1 MKIKNQQEI
10 ATPYN
15 CRKTPTRIVVYIA
28 TMVAI
33 SIVLKLLSNTLSQ
46 TLPSFLKISLAY
58 LGWYIAAAILGPWA
72 GGAVAVISDLIGQ
85 WLIPTGGAPNLLLM
99 AGNGLNAIIF
109 GLTFKYVKFNK
120 LPPYADMLI
129 RTVLGAVFSAIICT
143 LGVNTFGLWY
153 FYYPNTNYWAFTV
166 SRLTQLTSVAANI
179 ILFAATIPV
188 LSNMGLLPPLKRKS
202 AGEENDVEKDIRTEN
217 DANAH
222 SDKDAQGK

>member
-1 MKIKNQQEI
+1 M
-10 ATPYN
+10 
-15 CRKTPTRIVVYIA
+15 
-28 TMVAI
+28 
-33 SIVLKLLSNTLSQ
+33 
-46 TLPSFLKISLAY
+46 
-58 LGWYIAAAILGPWA
+58 
-72 GGAVAVISDLIGQ
+72 
-85 WLIPTGGAPNLLLM
+85 M

-129 RTVLGAVFSAIICT
+129 RAVLGAIFSAIICT

-202 AGEENDVEKDIRTEN
+202 AGEENDVKKDIRTEN